1 MTTQTARWQ
10 GQSGRIY
17 DYEVFPIGTTFVEK
31 PGNYIF
37 AAVSGGMWKACY
49 IGQTENLKDRLGDHE
64 KEACAKRNGATY
76 IHAHVTTGGEAARKA
91 EEEDLIRRHKPP
103 CNDQLK

>member
-1 MTTQTARWQ
+1 MTPQKVRWK

-17 DYEVFPIGTTFVEK
+17 DHEVHPIGTAFNAK

-37 AAVSGGMWKACY
+37 AALSGGMWKACY
-49 IGQTENLKDRLGDHE
+49 IGQTENLHDRLANHE
-64 KEACAKRNGATY
+64 KEPCAKRYGATH
-76 IHAHVTTGGEAARKA
+76 IHAHVTRGGEAARKA
-91 EEEDLIRRHKPP
+91 EEEDLIRLHRPP

>member
-1 MTTQTARWQ
+1 MTAQTVRWQ

-17 DYEVFPIGTTFVEK
+17 DYEVHPIGTTFVDK

-37 AAVSGGMWKACY
+37 AAVSSGTWKACY
-49 IGQTENLKDRLGDHE
+49 IGQTENLKDRLANHE
-64 KEACAKRNGATY
+64 KEPCAKRHGATH
-76 IHAHVTTGGEAARKA
+76 IHAHLTTSGEATRKA
-91 EEEDLIRRHKPP
+91 EEEDLIRLHRPP